1 METQN
6 LHTWADIV
14 VERFMPTGNYDDVD
28 QVDDC
33 YNQEYCEPSR
43 PEIKELR
50 QKDIFYQ
57 TLILLFLYLSILM
70 F

>member
-1 METQN
+1 MENQN

-33 YNQEYCEPSR
+33 YNQEYCEHNR
-43 PEIKELR
+43 TEIKKLKTKR
-50 QKDIFYQ
+50 K
-57 TLILLFLYLSILM
+57 TLILHSDVLNK
-70 F
+70 

>member
-1 METQN
+1 
-6 LHTWADIV
+6 
-14 VERFMPTGNYDDVD
+14 MPTGNYDDVD

-33 YNQEYCEPSR
+33 YNQEYCEPNR